1 MGVFSCNSKSSGI
14 GSLGFWLF
22 RQDHKITDKL
32 RDYMRVP
39 GTRGEERGG
48 KMSKKMRD
56 SRASVFTFRKHFG
69 SFPLND
75 YHWHLSGQVCA
86 MWQGNLGNICYSC
99 LFFIF
104 FSLTVCHPQ
113 KTNWC
118 FINKDEGENESALG
132 NWLSQPP
139 VAEGRQRSQGY
150 VWSSCP
156 CHCSLPASRETWEP
170 IRWRPV

>member
-1 MGVFSCNSKSSGI
+1 MKEPNWNWGFSFSGLLFPQLLPVASNCGVFSCNSKSSGI

-56 SRASVFTFRKHFG
+56 SRVSIFTFRKHFG

-86 MWQGNLGNICYSC
+86 MWQGNLGNTGGRGSRCC
-99 LFFIF
+99 FLLFLFIF
-104 FSLTVCHPQ
+104 FFFLAWQFATPKKQIGVSLIRM
-113 KTNWC
+113 K
-118 FINKDEGENESALG
+118 
-132 NWLSQPP
+132 
-139 VAEGRQRSQGY
+139 GRMNLR
-150 VWSSCP
+150 
-156 CHCSLPASRETWEP
+156 
-170 IRWRPV
+170 